1 MSWKAVKW
9 VHPGDGGHHTTGDL
23 VCGDKMV
30 EPKMVEPNDEKVHDT
45 VVTLTGDHGDEC
57 LILNFYRPELLRMDS
72 CGLL

>member
-1 MSWKAVKW
+1 MAWKAVKW
-9 VHPGDGGHHTTGDL
+9 VYPGDGGYHTTGDL
-23 VCGDKMV
+23 MCGDKM
-30 EPKMVEPNDEKVHDT
+30 MEPNDEKIHDT